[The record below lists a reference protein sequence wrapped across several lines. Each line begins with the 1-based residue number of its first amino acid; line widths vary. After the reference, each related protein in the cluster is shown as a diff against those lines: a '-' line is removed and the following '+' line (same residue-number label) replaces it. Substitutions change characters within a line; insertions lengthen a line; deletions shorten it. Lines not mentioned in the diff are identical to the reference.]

1 MYDFSSKKIDKRN
14 KLIYSI
20 AKFFAIWGYKHL
32 AKPHEEIHDDI
43 KRLKDKKAVFLY
55 TGLHKSLW
63 ETTGVIT
70 SLHLNNFPIPFVGM
84 GDNLVRGKFFQNLVK
99 KTGVFLIKRANV
111 RRDIVKSA
119 ESLKKTILNFIVHNT
134 DILIFPEGT
143 RKNISRKG
151 KYGDFF
157 PAAFEAMLEYE
168 RNKKEILKSNKKLL
182 DLQIYIVPFNVDY
195 SKIREDAEIIKE
207 SKNTPQTLHIIDSFK
222 MLKNLGDIYITIG
235 KPISVSANI
244 EKNRKEL
251 AKYTREKCLDLVK
264 ILPINIVSRSIL
276 DSYNN
281 GKIEYK
287 KLPYNI
293 SKNIKKLEIYKDR
306 FKGFSIKDK
315 PQYII
320 NSLNRNE
327 IKFKKIDVKNLAVY
341 ELYSNYI
348 SHYFEK
354 KKE

>member
-1 MYDFSSKKIDKRN
+1 MYDFSNKKINKRN

-32 AKPHEEIHDDI
+32 AKPHEEIHNDL
-43 KRLKDKKAVFLY
+43 KKLKDKNSVFLY

-70 SLHLNNFPIPFVGM
+70 SLHLNNLPIPFVGM

-99 KTGVFLIKRANV
+99 KAGVFLIKRANK

-119 ESLKKTILNFIVHNT
+119 ESLKTTILNFIVHNT

-143 RKNISRKG
+143 RKNISRNG
-151 KYGDFF
+151 KYGEFF

-168 RNKKEILKSNKKLL
+168 RNKKLS

-207 SKNTPQTLHIIDSFK
+207 SKNAPHTFHIIDSFK

-244 EKNRKEL
+244 EKTRKEL

-264 ILPINIVSRSIL
+264 ILPINIVSHSIL
-276 DSYNN
+276 DSHKN
-281 GKIEYK
+281 GQIEYK
-287 KLPYNI
+287 KILYNI
-293 SKNIKKLEIYKDR
+293 NKNIKKLEMYKDR
-306 FKGFSIKDK
+306 FRGFSIKDK
-315 PQYII
+315 PQDII
-320 NSLNRNE
+320 NTLNRNE
-327 IKFKKIDVKNLAVY
+327 IKLKNIDLSNLAVY

>member
-1 MYDFSSKKIDKRN
+1 
-14 KLIYSI
+14 
-20 AKFFAIWGYKHL
+20 
-32 AKPHEEIHDDI
+32 
-43 KRLKDKKAVFLY
+43 
-55 TGLHKSLW
+55 
-63 ETTGVIT
+63 
-70 SLHLNNFPIPFVGM
+70 
-84 GDNLVRGKFFQNLVK
+84 
-99 KTGVFLIKRANV
+99 
-111 RRDIVKSA
+111 
-119 ESLKKTILNFIVHNT
+119 
-134 DILIFPEGT
+134 
-143 RKNISRKG
+143 
-151 KYGDFF
+151 
-157 PAAFEAMLEYE
+157 
-168 RNKKEILKSNKKLL
+168 
-182 DLQIYIVPFNVDY
+182 
-195 SKIREDAEIIKE
+195 
-207 SKNTPQTLHIIDSFK
+207 

-327 IKFKKIDVKNLAVY
+327 IKLKKIDVNNLAVY